1 MTADISQI
9 KLHSEFFA
17 KLVKAHSPI
26 GELKDGT
33 VYVKT
38 NNESNWNAAVC
49 RVKDSFANCRMQS
62 SWLIE
67 YDIDILPEELY
78 SDKESAASSLLGT
91 DCNII
96 MPVFLPDRMEQY
108 YFVGSISAVEDL
120 EPAASL
126 LSTDAQSL
134 ITACLPYA
142 ISAMEET
149 DLTSILQGICH
160 KGLKDEW
167 TEEAKQLIASIGAGL
182 SFRGMLA
189 PNPWTTLGEA
199 PAKAAGAVKKGLV
212 SYEDRQKLIFELP
225 RIVKKLKSEDSDL
238 QEQCKIEYAQAIE
251 ALGERGRRRLLDA
264 LIKEA
269 KQKDLKKH
277 IAAIADRET
286 LGSNTKYKIAVKPYE
301 ERFKELGYDYNFK
314 NCLFIAD
321 GETLHPVRMSKS
333 SMAIY
338 IMTLIEKVT
347 KQEENAI
354 VDVKANKEAFKE
366 VYKLL
371 FDFNEKDVQERF
383 NKLIY
388 RDKDKKDV
396 PTRTGRLSECYGD
409 IEASLQYAFRN
420 LDEDYSPFLA
430 NSTTPLAINA
440 DKIVLP
446 EDFKKVA
453 NFLK

>member
-49 RVKDSFANCRMQS
+49 RAKDSFANCRMRS

-91 DCNII
+91 SCNII
-96 MPVFLPDRMEQY
+96 MPIFLPDRMEQY

-167 TEEAKQLIASIGAGL
+167 AEEAKQLIASIGAGL
-182 SFRGMLA
+182 SFRGMQAALPSA
-189 PNPWTTLGEA
+189 TFGDV
-199 PAKAAGAVKKGLV
+199 AKAVRAIKKGLV
-212 SYEDRQKLIFELP
+212 SYEDRKKLIMELP

-238 QEQCKIEYAQAIE
+238 QEQCEMEYAQAIE

-354 VDVKANKEAFKE
+354 VDVKSNKEAFKE

-371 FDFNEKDVQERF
+371 FDFNEKDIQERF

-409 IEASLQYAFRN
+409 IEASLQYAFKD

-453 NFLK
+453 NLLK